1 MMLTIR
7 FPQTGRFILASNSP
21 RRREILK
28 LVIPSFEIHPAD
40 ISETALPGESPEQM
54 AERLAIGK
62 CRSIYEQEEPAA
74 VVGADTVVAMGR
86 RMFGKPGTRTEAV
99 DMLMSLSG
107 KTHEVHTG
115 VALCTVDGCASFCE
129 TTRVTFH
136 PVDRQLIEW
145 YADTKEPM
153 DKAGAYGI
161 QGKGA
166 LLIDSIRGDYLNVVG
181 FPLSTF
187 MRVLWDKGYVSFH
200 E

>member
-1 MMLTIR
+1 MILSIR
-7 FPQTGRFILASNSP
+7 FPKTNRFILASKSP
-21 RRREILK
+21 RRREILE
-28 LVIPSFEIHPAD
+28 LILPAFEIRPAD
-40 ISETALPGESPEQM
+40 IAETALPGESPEKM
-54 AERLAIGK
+54 AERLAIDK
-62 CRSIYEQEEPAA
+62 CRSVYEQEEMCA
-74 VVGADTVVAMGR
+74 VVGADTVVAMGE
-86 RMFGKPGTRTEAV
+86 RMFGKPGSRLEAV

-115 VALCTVDGCASFCE
+115 VALCTADGCTSFCE

-145 YADTKEPM
+145 YADTEEPM

-181 FPLSTF
+181 FPLSAF
-187 MRVLWDKGYVSFH
+187 MRVLWDKGYASFH
-200 E
+200 Q